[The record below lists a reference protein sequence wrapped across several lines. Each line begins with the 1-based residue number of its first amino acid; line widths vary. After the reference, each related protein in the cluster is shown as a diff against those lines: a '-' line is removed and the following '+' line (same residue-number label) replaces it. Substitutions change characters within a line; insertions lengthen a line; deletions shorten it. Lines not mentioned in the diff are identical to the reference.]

1 MIDVN
6 LRLTYVIG
14 GDSVEALGLLIKVG
28 PDGKLFLSLSTGNP
42 LKDINS
48 STTPQ
53 LIQRLSIEAC
63 TISARTK
70 YYFLLDYEHN
80 DDTFEETTSLYKQRR
95 HPSSSSG

>member
-53 LIQRLSIEAC
+53 LIQWLSREAC
-63 TISARTK
+63 PILSSHKILFSA
-70 YYFLLDYEHN
+70 
-80 DDTFEETTSLYKQRR
+80 
-95 HPSSSSG
+95 